1 MRLGL
6 QQFYQQL
13 ESQLASIY
21 LLSGDEPQQMMEAAD
36 AIRARARQE
45 GYDER
50 EVFTVDKDFNWQS
63 LVESSNSMSLFAQ
76 RRILDLR
83 MPSGKPGREGS
94 QALRDYAERPPEDTI
109 LLIQTGKLEKGAD
122 KSSWYKAL
130 DAAGVVV
137 QIWPLDL
144 KQTQQWVLARAQKM
158 GLKLNREATDFIAER
173 VEGNLLAAAQELDKL
188 LLLHGETELDMEAV
202 LSSVADQS
210 RYSVFD
216 LVDAVLAGEKRRCLR
231 LLEGLRAEGVEPI
244 LILWGLAREIRGL
257 YDMGRRVQR
266 GEAVEQVMASARVWN
281 QRKPLV
287 RQALS
292 RLNSTQLQDLL
303 RRCGEIDRSVKG
315 VGEGSVWDELLQLI
329 ICACGDCLFAEPATQ

>member
-6 QQFYQQL
+6 QQFYPQL
-13 ESQLASIY
+13 EKQLASVY

-36 AIRARARQE
+36 AIRARARSE
-45 GYDER
+45 GYSER
-50 EVFTVDKDFNWQS
+50 EVFTVDKDFNWQT
-63 LVESSNSMSLFAQ
+63 LVESSNSLSLFAE

-94 QALRDYAERPPEDTI
+94 QVLRDYAGRPPEDTL
-109 LLIQTGKLEKGAD
+109 LLIQTGKLDKGAD

-130 DAAGVVV
+130 DSAGVVV

-144 KQTQQWVLARAQKM
+144 KQTQAWISSRALGV
-158 GLKLNREATDFIAER
+158 GLKVNPEAAAFIAER

-188 LLLHGETELDMEAV
+188 LLLHGASELDLEAV
-202 LSSVADQS
+202 LASVADQS
-210 RYSVFD
+210 RHSVFD
-216 LVDAVLAGEKRRCLR
+216 LVDAVLDGDRRRCLR
-231 LLEGLRAEGVEPI
+231 LLDGLRAEGVEPI

-257 YDMGRRVQR
+257 YEMGRRVER
-266 GEAVEQVMASARVWN
+266 GEQVEQVMASARVWN

-292 RLNSTQLQDLL
+292 RLNSLKIQDLM
-303 RRCGEIDRSVKG
+303 RRCADIDRSVKG
-315 VGEGSVWDELLQLI
+315 VGEGSAWDELLQLI
-329 ICACGDCLFAEPATQ
+329 ICACGDCLFSSPAHP

>member
-6 QQFYQQL
+6 QQFYQHL
-13 ESQLASIY
+13 DRQLAPVY

-45 GYDER
+45 AYDER
-50 EVFTVDKDFNWQS
+50 EVFTVDKEFNWQA
-63 LVESSNSMSLFAQ
+63 LVESSNSLSLFAEK
-76 RRILDLR
+76 RVLDLR
-83 MPSGKPGREGS
+83 MPGGKPGREGS
-94 QALRDYAERPPEDTI
+94 QVLRDYAERPPEDTI

-130 DAAGVVV
+130 DSAGVVV

-144 KQTQQWVLARAQKM
+144 KQTQEWVSARALKL
-158 GLKLNREATDFIAER
+158 GLKLDKEAVAFIAER

-188 LLLHGETELDMEAV
+188 LLLHGEAQLDLEAV
-202 LSSVADQS
+202 LGSVADQS

-216 LVDAVLAGEKRRCLR
+216 LVDAMLTGEKRRCLR
-231 LLEGLRAEGVEPI
+231 LLDGLRAEGVEPI
-244 LILWGLAREIRGL
+244 LILWGLSREVRSL

-266 GEAVEQVMASARVWN
+266 GEAVEQAMASARVWN

-292 RLNSTQLQDLL
+292 RLNTHQLQDLL
-303 RRCGEIDRSVKG
+303 QRCALIDRTIKG
-315 VGEGSVWDELLQLI
+315 VGAGSVWDELLQLI
-329 ICACGDCLFAEPATQ
+329 ICACGDCLFQDPAKP